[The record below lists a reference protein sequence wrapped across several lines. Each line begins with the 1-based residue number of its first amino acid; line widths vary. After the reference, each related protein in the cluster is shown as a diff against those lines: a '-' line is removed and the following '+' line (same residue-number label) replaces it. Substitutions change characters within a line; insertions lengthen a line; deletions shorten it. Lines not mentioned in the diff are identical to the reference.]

1 MLISMECLLGHFM
14 QVLLDK
20 GAKVYMAARSKSKA
34 DEAIEWIRKE
44 TGGKT
49 PMFLE
54 LDLANLDSVRRAA
67 EEFKQYAPFL
77 SN

>member
-1 MLISMECLLGHFM
+1 M
-14 QVLLDK
+14 QVLLNK

-34 DEAIEWIRKE
+34 DEAIEWIGKE

-67 EEFKQYAPFL
+67 EEFKQYVPFS